1 MTNGI
6 NYSTNV
12 MVNFYIGN
20 THYVIS
26 YVFKIQ
32 NKTVRIY
39 IPFSYSNI
47 HHLLLGGRK
56 VLHLVYLASMLEN
69 LNLTSKD
76 ARLATLHNPV
86 RSD

>member
-6 NYSTNV
+6 NYSTNA

-20 THYVIS
+20 TRYVIS

-39 IPFSYSNI
+39 IPFSYFNI
-47 HHLLLGGRK
+47 HHLLLGAKSFTSCLFIVDVRK
-56 VLHLVYLASMLEN
+56 LEFN
-69 LNLTSKD
+69 Q
-76 ARLATLHNPV
+76 
-86 RSD
+86 